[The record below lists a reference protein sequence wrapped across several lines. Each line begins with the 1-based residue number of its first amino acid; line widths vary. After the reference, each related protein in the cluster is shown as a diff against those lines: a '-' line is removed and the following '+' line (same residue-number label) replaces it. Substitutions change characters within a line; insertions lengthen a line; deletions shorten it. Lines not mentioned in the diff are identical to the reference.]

1 MLKQQNNRLQKGYIR
16 RYTLTEGKEAGLRV
30 VELDNGILRV
40 LLCESK
46 ALDVMQVFY
55 RGENISFVSKNG
67 FTARQL
73 PFINRFEGGMI
84 YTCGLDS
91 IGGREGF
98 ELHGTHH
105 NTPARVVSV
114 CEGCDALTVVAHIE
128 ETALF
133 GKNLLMERRVT
144 LPMDGGALTVED
156 TLYNR
161 GTAAEPYCL
170 LYHINLGYPLL
181 DAGAQ
186 IDIDA
191 EQVIPRSAHSA
202 ASEAGRTLFPA
213 PIDNEEESCYY
224 IKNRGN
230 TASVYNKAKGLRF
243 TLSYSK
249 ETLPALVQW
258 VSPASHDY
266 ALGLEPATSFLDDY
280 FTYQTVGA
288 GESVSFSLTLA
299 LTEEK

>member
-40 LLCESK
+40 LLNESC

-67 FTARQL
+67 FAARQL
-73 PFINRFEGGMI
+73 PFINRFEGGMV

-105 NTPARVVSV
+105 TTPARVVSV
-114 CEGCDALTVVAHIE
+114 CEGCDALTVVAQIE

-133 GKNLLMERRVT
+133 GKDLMMERRVT

-161 GTAAEPYCL
+161 GTAAAPYCL
-170 LYHINLGYPLL
+170 LYHVNLGYPLL
-181 DAGAQ
+181 DAGVK
-186 IDIDA
+186 IDINAD
-191 EQVIPRSAHSA
+191 EVIPRNAHSA
-202 ASEAGRTLFPA
+202 DSAAGRTLFPA

-230 TASVYNKAKGLRF
+230 TASVYNEAKGLRF

-258 VSPASHDY
+258 VSPASRDY